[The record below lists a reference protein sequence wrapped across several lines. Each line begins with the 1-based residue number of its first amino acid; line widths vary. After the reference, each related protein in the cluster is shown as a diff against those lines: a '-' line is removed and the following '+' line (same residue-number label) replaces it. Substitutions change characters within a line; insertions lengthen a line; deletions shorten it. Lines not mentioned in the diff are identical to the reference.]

1 LDRLAMFSN
10 AGALD
15 NWFGIPI
22 EAEPLQ
28 TLKNIGSEGIFTAFL
43 VGVFNAKQE
52 LAPMAAGK
60 QPIKNSGACCA
71 DV

>member
-1 LDRLAMFSN
+1 
-10 AGALD
+10 
-15 NWFGIPI
+15 
-22 EAEPLQ
+22 LQ